1 MKIKIINYDDRV
13 INYSLSQYLEL
24 QLQGDRRGELETLQE
39 TVSNLIKINA
49 QLIDLLTAN
58 NLIDKTQLE
67 NILGRPFDAYKMEI
81 IY

>member
-58 NLIDKTQLE
+58 NLIDKTQLG